1 MDYIYYAMPVIAI
14 LLVAVIGS
22 SAEAEAWRADRA
34 WEKEVGMYRMRR

>member
-1 MDYIYYAMPVIAI
+1 MDYIYYAMPVVAT
-14 LLVAVIGS
+14 LLVAFVGA